1 MQLLNDY
8 SLYNRIW
15 HLADMFLPI
24 TTERMP
30 GKIIRSHRLN
40 SGNKLMQLIFS
51 NEKVSV
57 VKQTHTHRS
66 YTSYTAA
73 TMAISVCTDNAIVA
87 SKTSS
92 KDVGSIKLQLSEEPF
107 S

>member
-1 MQLLNDY
+1 
-8 SLYNRIW
+8 
-15 HLADMFLPI
+15 
-24 TTERMP
+24 
-30 GKIIRSHRLN
+30 
-40 SGNKLMQLIFS
+40 MQLIFS

-92 KDVGSIKLQLSEEPF
+92 KDVGSITLQLSEEPF